1 MEQEAREREA
11 AIQRIKDRAEHKEV
25 DAAMEED
32 GSGVAQPPRGRETM
46 EGLHKWRIPVEV
58 DEQAQE
64 AAIQRI
70 KDREAAR
77 KIDEQ
82 RRMEQEARER
92 EAAIQRIKDREAQ
105 KKRAKEED
113 GQPSGGG
120 A

>member
-11 AIQRIKDRAEHKEV
+11 AIQRIKDREAQKKR
-25 DAAMEED
+25 AKEED